1 MVIHE
6 KVYGNKKNYTKWND
20 GCLPHLVAWRN
31 HWKRCSGSMNRNNG
45 KSKTIRFR

>member
-20 GCLPHLVAWRN
+20 GCRL
-31 HWKRCSGSMNRNNG
+31 MNRNNG